1 MSAPLISLVVP
12 TYNRARYLGDC
23 IRSALAQ
30 GLGDF
35 EIVVA
40 DDGSTDG
47 TAALV
52 EGLRDPRLRYLR
64 KPHGGASETRNF
76 AIAAARGEFV
86 FNLDSDDVLLVDTL
100 ESYAQAQRA
109 FPEVDVFY
117 ADLIVTDARLQALRA
132 LTYPDWYGRNA
143 DLIGE
148 LLAGSPVPNGG
159 AMIRRRAFERLGGYD
174 PAFARAHDY
183 EWWSR
188 AAGSLAFKRVDTTS
202 LAWRWHDAN
211 MSSGSVAIDT
221 SWEARAL
228 ARILLRYPLRQLV
241 RDAGWEERPLPEAES
256 QALLRVAARLAGLG
270 DLAGALRHAE
280 QACALSPAP
289 QARALLERLRAGH
302 GTGATRHS
310 ITAAPESGMR
320 GCRQHSTGNETM
332 IIE

>member
-1 MSAPLISLVVP
+1 MSAPLISVIVP

-30 GLGDF
+30 GCADF

-47 TAALV
+47 TQALV
-52 EGLRDPRLRYLR
+52 AGLRDPRLRYLR
-64 KPHGGASETRNF
+64 KPHGGAPGTRNF

-100 ESYAQAQRA
+100 ECYARAQRA
-109 FPEVDVFY
+109 LPGVDVFY
-117 ADLIVTDARLQALRA
+117 ADLIVTDDRLQALRT
-132 LTYPDWYGRNA
+132 LTYEDWYGRNA
-143 DLIGE
+143 ELIGE

-159 AMIRRRAFERLGGYD
+159 AMIRRRAFEQLGGYD
-174 PAFARAHDY
+174 PGFARAHDY

-188 AAGSLAFKRVDTTS
+188 AATSLAFKRVDTTS

-221 SWEARAL
+221 SHDVRAL
-228 ARILLRYPLRQLV
+228 ERILWRYPLRQLV

-256 QALLRVAARLAGLG
+256 RAHLRVAARLAGLG
-270 DLAGALRHAE
+270 DLAGALRHAD
-280 QACALSPAP
+280 QACALAPAP
-289 QARALLERLRAGH
+289 EARALVEQLRGM
-302 GTGATRHS
+302 
-310 ITAAPESGMR
+310 AALARPAA
-320 GCRQHSTGNETM
+320 
-332 IIE
+332 

>member
-30 GLGDF
+30 GFADF

-47 TAALV
+47 TQGLV
-52 EGLRDPRLRYLR
+52 AELRDPRLRYLR
-64 KPHGGASETRNF
+64 KPHGGAPETRNF

-109 FPEVDVFY
+109 LPEVDVFY
-117 ADLIVTDARLQALRA
+117 ADLIVTDERLQALRA
-132 LTYPDWYGRNA
+132 LAYPDFHGRRA
-143 DLIGE
+143 ELIGA

-174 PAFARAHDY
+174 PGFARAHDY

-188 AAGSLAFKRVDTTS
+188 AAGILAFKRVDTTS

-211 MSSGSVAIDT
+211 MSSGSVAIDA
-221 SWEARAL
+221 SHDARAL
-228 ARILLRYPLRQLV
+228 ERILWRHPLRQLV
-241 RDAGWEERPLPEAES
+241 PDAGWEEEPLPQAES
-256 QALLRVAARLAGLG
+256 RAHLRVAARLAGVG

-280 QACALSPAP
+280 HACALAPAP
-289 QARALLERLRAGH
+289 EARALVEQLRAL
-302 GTGATRHS
+302 
-310 ITAAPESGMR
+310 TARNAAARPAA
-320 GCRQHSTGNETM
+320 
-332 IIE
+332 